1 MAYDYSQYGGVLVGR
16 QNKVLTITLNSP
28 ETLNAFTGPMHTS
41 MSRIW
46 DDVNDDP
53 DVHVVVL
60 TGAGRAFSAGGN
72 VIAMQKKIDDPDSW
86 DAGMPEARRIV
97 FRMLECD
104 KPIIARVN
112 GHAVGLGATIALLCD
127 IIIAADHAKIGD
139 PHVNAGLVAGDGG
152 ALIWPQLIG
161 FARAKEYL
169 FTGDLMTAAEAER
182 VGLINHV
189 VPADQLDEKVYGL
202 ARRLAGGA
210 IRSIRWTK
218 QTVNIPLRQLAARLA
233 REGESEPIQI
243 EETDTTFAIGW
254 KGRYRIEGPA
264 FIYSDEDTGR
274 VATILGYPTDK
285 LTQAV

>member
-1 MAYDYSQYGGVLVGR
+1 MMAYDYSQYGGVLVAR
-16 QNKVLTITLNSP
+16 QDKVLTITLNAP
-28 ETLNAFTGPMHTS
+28 ETLNAFTGPMHSS

-60 TGAGRAFSAGGN
+60 TGAGRVFSAGGN
-72 VIAMQKKIDDPDSW
+72 VIAMQQKIDDPDAW

-112 GHAVGLGATIALLCD
+112 GHAVGLGATVALLCD
-127 IIIAADHAKIGD
+127 IIIATDHAKIGD

-182 VGLINHV
+182 IGLINHV

-202 ARRLAGGA
+202 AQRLAGGA
-210 IRSIRWTK
+210 MRSIRWTK
-218 QTVNIPLRQLAARLA
+218 QVVNIPLRQLAHSMMDLSL
-233 REGESEPIQI
+233 GL
-243 EETDTTFAIGW
+243 ETQSNLSKDHQEAVSAFAQ
-254 KGRYRIEGPA
+254 KRRPN
-264 FIYSDEDTGR
+264 FTGR
-274 VATILGYPTDK
+274 
-285 LTQAV
+285 